1 MKARG
6 AAHFF
11 GIWTETQCK
20 IKVVEEKGQIVEG
33 TFITFEGPD
42 GAGKTSVLQALLP
55 QLQAHSK
62 RPVILTR
69 EPGGARI
76 SEHIRKLILDPANV
90 EMDART
96 EALLYA
102 ASRRQHLVET
112 ILPALAAGQVVVC
125 DRFVDSSVAYQG
137 AGRQIGEDAVLAM
150 NDFATAGVQPV
161 LTVYLD
167 VPSAVGLARIK
178 QHRQATQYD
187 RLDQEQLD
195 FHERV
200 RAAYLRLAQKEPE
213 RIKTIDATQPMATVV
228 AESLGLIQKQLG
240 HDWQTKE
247 D

>member
-1 MKARG
+1 M
-6 AAHFF
+6 
-11 GIWTETQCK
+11 
-20 IKVVEEKGQIVEG
+20 EG

-55 QLQAHSK
+55 QLQTHSK

-150 NDFATAGVQPV
+150 NGFATAGVQPV

-228 AESLGLIQKQLG
+228 AESLALIQEQLG